1 MGRLCPAAD
10 NRPLSAGEWTQELR
24 GDTRH
29 YPVRGQAV
37 ELATKAIRRFAK
49 ISESWRRPLLGP
61 GGLVSIV
68 PYSQPPLMIIAL
80 ASQFHV
86 YLLWSQC
93 PLSKVS

>member
-37 ELATKAIRRFAK
+37 ELETKAIRSFAK

-68 PYSQPPLMIIAL
+68 PYSHSIGVPI
-80 ASQFHV
+80 SC
-86 YLLWSQC
+86 LLTVEST
-93 PLSKVS
+93 PI